1 MATHSPSSKEN
12 VPFHGGYVAI
22 HHPAHSSRLASKAD
36 HDRARPSDTGFKLSL
51 ESEQPAAK
59 KRKLTPSAPTNSQP
73 SQSSFAD
80 VLERLKEEAGESK
93 GTFARIRSMV
103 F

>member
-1 MATHSPSSKEN
+1 MFLSME
-12 VPFHGGYVAI
+12 GM
-22 HHPAHSSRLASKAD
+22 SRFTTLRTLHAS
-36 HDRARPSDTGFKLSL
+36 RPRLTMTVRVPSDTSFKLSL

-93 GTFARIRSMV
+93 GTFARIRSIV